1 MARRKKNISQY
12 FFSLKI
18 TALWLFW
25 KTYHRILRFITAYFG
40 ITLWKQQESSKK
52 KRRKDAN
59 KQHKQQANKQQT
71 KKNKKKQ
78 QTQQKQTTNK
88 QNKENVT
95 VHHGSA
101 NSMPTQ
107 QHPTRPIP
115 KSSPQEFPRQ
125 WIQSGPSVWKR
136 GRRRRLSN
144 GKKKN
149 GEENKNKF
157 RKPVFIPN
165 NRWGATLILGLQ
177 ASCRGRGCQ
186 TIEQSTA
193 LCPFCP
199 IGRSRMHVQF
209 QTKFPLLSGL
219 ARRQSAGDHEKTR
232 MIRLSLSFH
241 HLWSTNLCER

>member
-1 MARRKKNISQY
+1 MTFLEDISPHIAFY
-12 FFSLKI
+12 N
-18 TALWLFW
+18 
-25 KTYHRILRFITAYFG
+25 RILRYYFVKTTG
-40 ITLWKQQESSKK
+40 IFEEKKEKGRKQTTQTTSKQTTNQK
-52 KRRKDAN
+52 K
-59 KQHKQQANKQQT
+59 Q
-71 KKNKKKQ
+71 KKKQ
-78 QTQQKQTTNK
+78 QKQQKQTTNK